1 MKKDVSFHR
10 IYSLFAFIAICL
22 FIGWLGSV
30 PTESSRT
37 TWYAALQK
45 PPLNPPD
52 WVFAPVWTTLYIFIA
67 VAGWRI
73 WGAGSP
79 DTKKLKALFISQ
91 FILNGVWSFLFFGL
105 RSPWI
110 ALMDISILEICLF
123 VLVANAYHDDRW
135 TAIFL
140 TPYLLWVSFA
150 TYLNFTIW
158 WLNR

>member
-67 VAGWRI
+67 FAGWRL
-73 WGAGSP
+73 WNSNTP
-79 DTKKLKALFISQ
+79 DQKTLRILFVSQ
-91 FILNGVWSFLFFGL
+91 LVLNGVWSFLFFGL
-105 RSPWI
+105 RAPWI
-110 ALMDISILEICLF
+110 ALIDIILLWVCLLI
-123 VLVANAYHDDRW
+123 LVKKSFCADRL
-135 TAIFL
+135 AGYLLI
-140 TPYLLWVSFA
+140 PYLLWVSFA
-150 TYLNFTIW
+150 TYLNAAIW
-158 WLNR
+158 WLNK